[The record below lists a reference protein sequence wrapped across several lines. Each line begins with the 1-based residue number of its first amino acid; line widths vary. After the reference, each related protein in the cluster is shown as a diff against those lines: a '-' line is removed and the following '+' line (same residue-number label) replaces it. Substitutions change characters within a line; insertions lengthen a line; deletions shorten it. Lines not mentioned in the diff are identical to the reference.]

1 MPRGWWQLRDH
12 ARRLQPRPVI
22 RRSYGGSAASWG
34 SVMQTIGLPKAS
46 KPTPE
51 TSHGPLD
58 FELSDLYVAIF
69 IVVPLAL
76 FLKSLWS

>member
-1 MPRGWWQLRDH
+1 M
-12 ARRLQPRPVI
+12 QPV
-22 RRSYGGSAASWG
+22 
-34 SVMQTIGLPKAS
+34 GLPKAS

-51 TSHGPLD
+51 TSRGPLD
-58 FELSDLYVAIF
+58 FELLDLYVAIF